1 MSTSEHSA
9 SEGGGIR
16 LAVGLQF
23 HRTFDYDRKRMR
35 RALTRGAALV
45 RLEARKLV
53 ARRVVSQPGEFP
65 GEQSGA
71 MRRAI
76 GIIGRGS
83 KGGWIKIGV
92 RAIPGSFYYP
102 AVLFYGSRKRNI
114 AARGNFMTAALGN
127 RADEIRGQVRDAL
140 RQALVPR

>member
-1 MSTSEHSA
+1 MSGTERSTCDV
-9 SEGGGIR
+9 GGIR
-16 LAVGLQF
+16 LDVGLQF
-23 HRTFDYDRKRMR
+23 HSTIDYDRKTMR

-45 RLEARKLV
+45 RQEARKLV
-53 ARRVVSQPGEFP
+53 ARRVVSAPGEFP

-71 MRRAI
+71 LRRAI

-83 KGGWIKIGV
+83 KGGWIKVGV

-102 AVLFYGSRKRNI
+102 AVLFYGSPKRNI
-114 AARGNFMTAALGN
+114 AARGNFMTAALDN
-127 RADEIRGQVRDAL
+127 RADAVRSHVRGAL